1 MKNLNKHLIF
11 MLVAALLF
19 GAVLTACG
27 GEEPTPTP
35 RVRSEEEDEADE
47 EDPVEEPTEEPVEEP
62 TEEPTAVP
70 TEEPEPT
77 AVPDPTAGFVDFS
90 NEVLGVS
97 LSYPEAWAMEA
108 AEDSDELRLASSED
122 ILADQQDNIQGA
134 IMNFV
139 FLDPALLATFGGEEL
154 DTSDPVAV
162 LNVFVELFTANSDAT
177 DGVVVTVTEAPT
189 AVTVNGQDAAMVLAD
204 ASDTE
209 GDTAVMQL
217 YLIMADGNV
226 AFVAAG
232 VEASEEA
239 EYRPVLDAIINTV
252 TLSAPVGGTTDVDVN
267 LTGDMLLYGDT
278 VDGVVDAS
286 GPSVWTFI
294 GLEGEVIDIIV
305 TPAGEFDAV
314 VDVVDESGTSI
325 LPNGEIDSSFG
336 VEEVL
341 DIAIPATG
349 NYTII
354 VRGFADATGNYT
366 LSIVE
371 AGTAVVTPPVTGG
384 DGEPIAYGDFVSGAV
399 DASTPVASYS
409 FSGAADDIVGMIITP
424 FGELDA
430 VVDVVDASGG
440 SLLSRER
447 DASFGPE
454 NVIVALPADGV
465 YTINIYGF
473 EGSSGSFDLQ
483 MGFPLTNV
491 VIATADTLEAEDEG
505 EGHSFPFTALRAG
518 DMVGIYV
525 EPAEDLDIA
534 IQVRQEDALL
544 EGLGFDPERGFDAS
558 IDVEEFVM
566 LIAETGNY
574 SFRILNSQDDFA
586 GNTGDYEVVL
596 FGTTEVIFELAYGDV
611 VDARTNPDGLVDYV
625 ISGLAGESMVVNVA
639 SDDDS
644 IDTVIE
650 ILDLDE
656 NVLASI
662 DDTVSGEVE
671 ELVYTFESDGLVLIR
686 VRDFFG
692 AEGDFVMTVDMQ

>member
-11 MLVAALLF
+11 MLLAALLF

-27 GEEPTPTP
+27 GEDPTPTP
-35 RVRSEEEDEADE
+35 RVRNNDEDE
-47 EDPVEEPTEEPVEEP
+47 EDPTDEPEPTDEP

-77 AVPDPTAGFVDFS
+77 ATPDPSAGFVDFS
-90 NEVLGVS
+90 NEVLGIS
-97 LSYPEAWAMEA
+97 LSYPESWAIEPG
-108 AEDSDELRLASSED
+108 EDSGELRLASSEEIISD
-122 ILADQQDNIQGA
+122 GQDDIQGA
-134 IMNFV
+134 ILNV
-139 FLDPALLATFGGEEL
+139 AFLQPEMLSLLGGAEL
-154 DTSDPVAV
+154 DTSDPVAI
-162 LNVFVELFTANSDAT
+162 LNVFVDLFTANSEGS
-177 DGVVVTVTEAPT
+177 DGVQVTVTDVPT
-189 AVTVNGQDAAMVLAD
+189 AVTINGQDAAKVSAD
-204 ASDTE
+204 ATDGE
-209 GDTAVMQL
+209 GDTAAMQL
-217 YLIMADGNV
+217 YLILTDSNV

-232 VEASEEA
+232 AEASEA
-239 EYRPVLDAIINTV
+239 EQYQPVLDAIVDSI
-252 TLSAPVGGTTDVDVN
+252 TLTAPVGGTTENVDIN
-267 LTGDMLLYGDT
+267 LTGDLLLYGDT

-286 GPSVWTFI
+286 GPSVWSFI
-294 GLEGEVIDIIV
+294 GLEGEVVDIIV
-305 TPAGEFDAV
+305 TPEGDFDVV
-314 VDVVDESGTSI
+314 VDVVDESGNSI
-325 LPNGEIDSSFG
+325 LPNGEVDSSFG
-336 VEEVL
+336 MEEVL
-341 DIAIPATG
+341 DVAIPATG

-354 VRGFADATGNYT
+354 VRGFADDTGNYT
-366 LSIVE
+366 LSLVE
-371 AGTAVVTPPVTGG
+371 AGTAVVTSPVVGG

-399 DASTPVASYS
+399 DGSAPVASYS
-409 FSGAADDIVGMIITP
+409 FAGAADDIVGMIITP

-473 EGSSGSFDLQ
+473 DGSTGSFDLQ

-491 VIATADTLEAEDEG
+491 VIAASDTLEAEDEG
-505 EGHSFPFTALRAG
+505 EGHSFPFTTLRAG

-525 EPAEDLDIA
+525 EPSEDLDLA
-534 IQVRQEDALL
+534 IQVRQGDVLL
-544 EGLGFDPERGFDAS
+544 DGLGFDPERGFDAS

-566 LIAETGNY
+566 LIEETGNY

-586 GNTGDYEVVL
+586 GNTGDYSVVL
-596 FGTTEVIFELAYGDV
+596 FGTPEVIFELAYGDV

-625 ISGLAGESMVVNVA
+625 ISGLAGESMVINVA

-650 ILDLDE
+650 IMDLDE
-656 NVLASI
+656 NILASI
-662 DDTVSGEVE
+662 DDAFSGEVE
-671 ELVYTFESDGLVLIR
+671 ELVYTFESDGLVIIR

-692 AEGDFVMTVDMQ
+692 GEGDFVMTVDLQ